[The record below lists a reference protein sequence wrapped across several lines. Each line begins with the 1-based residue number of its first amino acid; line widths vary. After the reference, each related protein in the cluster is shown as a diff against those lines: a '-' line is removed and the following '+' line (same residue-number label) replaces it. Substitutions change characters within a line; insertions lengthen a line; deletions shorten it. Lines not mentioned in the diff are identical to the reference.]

1 MTLDTLKKTGLIVG
15 IAAGISTIIV
25 AVAAVVTLFMNVAT
39 KDDIAD
45 LKAEM
50 QTGIQTL
57 KAEMQTG
64 FTRMN
69 AEITGPRNEVD
80 ADTSAIKADVRES
93 LVQPDCR
100 NLSW

>member
-50 QTGIQTL
+50 QTG
-57 KAEMQTG
+57 
-64 FTRMN
+64 FTRMS
-69 AEITGPRNEVD
+69 AEIAGLRNEVD
-80 ADTSAIKADVRES
+80 TETSAIKEDVRMNTQNHVSHLARHDEK
-93 LVQPDCR
+93 
-100 NLSW
+100 